1 MSDLS
6 ITRQSA
12 TDEKNELNEIS
23 SSFRSLKGH
32 KSMKHN
38 ARKGPDL
45 SALSAKG
52 QQQIAQAEK
61 EGFLTTKGLQP
72 PVATAWRR
80 MCEQLKR
87 PYMRVRLSGTRFAA
101 IYLDLEPAGQQF
113 PQETQD
119 RLYHLGKLA
128 TEDFVAVNKD
138 HLFVCKVPKEK
149 VDWVIEFIRF
159 VSKLDGQ
166 SQWWERR

>member
-1 MSDLS
+1 MM
-6 ITRQSA
+6 
-12 TDEKNELNEIS
+12 K
-23 SSFRSLKGH
+23 SLTQNPAN
-32 KSMKHN
+32 KSMKYKTRN
-38 ARKGPDL
+38 GPDL

-52 QQQIAQAEK
+52 QQQIAQANTCGYLVTR
-61 EGFLTTKGLQP
+61 GFQQ
-72 PVATAWRR
+72 PVATAWRKL
-80 MCEQLKR
+80 CEQKR
-87 PYMRVRLSGTRFAA
+87 LPYMRVRNGTRVAS

-113 PQETQD
+113 PPETQD

-138 HLFVCKVPKEK
+138 HLFFCKVPREK